1 MDNHLP
7 LLLVFC
13 LVGLLAW
20 KQRQSRAPAP
30 PSPVFSDDRLALAVE
45 SADLGVWEWESRNDT
60 LSMDARAR
68 FIHGLAPDAS
78 PISYRRILECMPEED
93 RAPFEAA
100 FARLSP
106 SSPGFVVD
114 YRIADPDGTVR
125 HVVTR
130 GRARFENNG
139 GRLRQFTGVSIDI
152 TARRA
157 SSLELQQRRA
167 ELAHATRAVTVSQL
181 TGSLAH
187 ELNQPLSAIVS
198 NSHAGSKYLQHPA
211 PDLPELGRILADISA
226 DALRAS
232 HIIQRLRAL
241 LRKNAFES
249 ESIELA
255 PLITETVDLLHTD
268 LLLKRVN
275 LQSRDL
281 PAGLRV
287 RGDRVQLQQV
297 LVNLLL
303 NAADAM
309 SAQHPHSRII
319 RVRAG
324 LSPDGGAW
332 IGIEDRGPGLP
343 PERLATLFEPFNST
357 KPHGLGLGL
366 SISRAIMDLH
376 QGSIRF
382 APNAPGRGLTASL
395 HFPPGHLA

>member
-1 MDNHLP
+1 MDTHHFSI
-7 LLLVFC
+7 LLVF
-13 LVGLLAW
+13 LLSGLLVW
-20 KQRQSRAPAP
+20 KQRQLQLSARLPTPAE
-30 PSPVFSDDRLALAVE
+30 DRLALAVE
-45 SADLGVWEWESRNDT
+45 SADLGVWEWDVRNDA
-60 LSMDARAR
+60 LWMDARAR
-68 FIHGLAPDAS
+68 SMHALAPDSS
-78 PISYRRILECMPEED
+78 PLGYQHILERMPEED
-93 RAPFEAA
+93 RAPFEATVA
-100 FARLSP
+100 LLTPKA
-106 SSPGFVVD
+106 PGFVAD
-114 YRIADPDGTVR
+114 YRIVEPDGSVR

-130 GRARFENNG
+130 GRARFEPN
-139 GRLRQFTGVSIDI
+139 GRLQQFTGVSIDI

-157 SSLELQQRRA
+157 SNLELQQRRT

-198 NSHAGSKYLQHPA
+198 NAHAGSKYLQAPA
-211 PDLPELGRILADISA
+211 PDLPEIGRILSDISA

-232 HIIQRLRAL
+232 HIIQRLRTL

-268 LLLKRVN
+268 LLLKRIT

-287 RGDRVQLQQV
+287 QGDRVQIQQV

-309 SAQHPHSRII
+309 TNQHPHSRII

-324 LSPDGGAW
+324 ASPDGGAW

-382 APNAPGRGLTASL
+382 VANAPGRGLTASL

>member
-1 MDNHLP
+1 MDTPLP
-7 LLLVFC
+7 LVLVC
-13 LVGLLAW
+13 LLVGLLVW
-20 KQRQSRAPAP
+20 NQRRNPASTRP
-30 PSPVFSDDRLALAVE
+30 TPADDRLALAVE
-45 SADLGVWEWESRNDT
+45 SADLGVWEWDVRNDS
-60 LSMDARAR
+60 LWMDARAR
-68 FIHGLAPDAS
+68 SLHGLPADTS
-78 PISYRRILECMPEED
+78 PLGYRNILEHMPEED
-93 RAPFEAA
+93 RGPFEEAVK
-100 FARLSP
+100 RLSP
-106 SSPGFVVD
+106 RSAGLVAD
-114 YRIADPDGTVR
+114 YRIVHDDGAIR

-130 GRARFENNG
+130 GRARFENG
-139 GRLRQFTGVSIDI
+139 ERLRHFTGVSIDI

-198 NSHAGSKYLQHPA
+198 NSHAGSKYLQLPR
-211 PDLPELGRILADISA
+211 PDLAEMGRILADISA

-232 HIIQRLRAL
+232 HIIQRLRTL

-249 ESIELA
+249 EAIELA
-255 PLITETVDLLHTD
+255 PLISETADLLHTD
-268 LLLKRVN
+268 LLLKRVT
-275 LQSRDL
+275 LQRREL
-281 PAGLRV
+281 PPGLLV

-309 SAQHPHSRII
+309 SGQHPHNRII
-319 RVRAG
+319 RVRAAA
-324 LSPDGGAW
+324 SPGGGAW

-343 PERLATLFEPFNST
+343 PERLATIFEPFNST

-366 SISRAIMDLH
+366 SISQAIMELH
-376 QGSIRF
+376 KGSIRF
-382 APNAPGRGLTASL
+382 APNASGRGLTASL